1 MVHIRNAALEK
12 QSDDHFHHLGITKN
26 SADLRKMFG
35 DIKFL
40 CMGGSMKRL
49 KNYAEIFAKE
59 LGISMSDN
67 LSTTDRYSIYK
78 TGQVLWVNHGIG
90 MPSASIIIIELIKLL
105 YYANAKD
112 VVAIRMGTSGGIAI
126 PPGTL
131 VLTNGALNGEL
142 IDKYVQYIMGKKIL
156 RTSVFDAE
164 VYHQLYNV
172 AHQLQLPVQIGKTLS
187 VNDFYEEQTRMDGAF
202 CEYTEE
208 EKFAFLN
215 HLHKLGV
222 RNVEMEALSFA
233 ALFNRGN
240 IKVAVICVSLL
251 DRLKN
256 DQVLLGHNDLNEFE
270 MRIFKVI
277 SVYIKQ
283 QLKLC

>member
-1 MVHIRNAALEK
+1 
-12 QSDDHFHHLGITKN
+12 
-26 SADLRKMFG
+26 MFK
-35 DIKFL
+35 I
-40 CMGGSMKRL
+40 
-49 KNYAEIFAKE
+49 
-59 LGISMSDN
+59 
-67 LSTTDRYSIYK
+67 
-78 TGQVLWVNHGIG
+78 
-90 MPSASIIIIELIKLL
+90 
-105 YYANAKD
+105 
-112 VVAIRMGTSGGIAI
+112 AIRLGTSGGIGV

-142 IDKYVQYIMGKKIL
+142 HDKYVQCIMGKKIL

-187 VNDFYEEQTRMDGAF
+187 ANDFYEEQTRMDGAF

-222 RNVEMEALSFA
+222 RNMEMEALGFA
-233 ALFNRGN
+233 ALFNRAN
-240 IKVAVICVSLL
+240 IKAAVICVALL
-251 DRLKN
+251 DRLKS

-277 SVYIKQ
+277 STYIKQ
-283 QLKLC
+283 QLKLY

>member
-1 MVHIRNAALEK
+1 
-12 QSDDHFHHLGITKN
+12 
-26 SADLRKMFG
+26 
-35 DIKFL
+35 
-40 CMGGSMKRL
+40 
-49 KNYAEIFAKE
+49 
-59 LGISMSDN
+59 
-67 LSTTDRYSIYK
+67 
-78 TGQVLWVNHGIG
+78 

-187 VNDFYEEQTRMDGAF
+187 VNDFYE
-202 CEYTEE
+202 
-208 EKFAFLN
+208 
-215 HLHKLGV
+215 
-222 RNVEMEALSFA
+222 
-233 ALFNRGN
+233 
-240 IKVAVICVSLL
+240 
-251 DRLKN
+251 
-256 DQVLLGHNDLNEFE
+256 
-270 MRIFKVI
+270 
-277 SVYIKQ
+277 
-283 QLKLC
+283 